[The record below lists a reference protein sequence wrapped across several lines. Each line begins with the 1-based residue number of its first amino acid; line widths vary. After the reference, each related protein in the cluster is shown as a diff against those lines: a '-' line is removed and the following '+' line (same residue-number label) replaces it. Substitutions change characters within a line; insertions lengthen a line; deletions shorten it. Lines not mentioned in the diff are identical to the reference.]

1 LSDRLGRRVI
11 LLISLL
17 VTPIAMLAF
26 LAAEGWLRFPL
37 LLVMGLTALSVTPV
51 IMAMVQ
57 ESFPENRALANG
69 VYMALSFLIRS
80 GVVVIVGIMGDL
92 WGMRPSFM
100 ACALIVL
107 LGLPFLLLL
116 PARQR

>member
-1 LSDRLGRRVI
+1 
-11 LLISLL
+11 
-17 VTPIAMLAF
+17 
-26 LAAEGWLRFPL
+26 
-37 LLVMGLTALSVTPV
+37 
-51 IMAMVQ
+51 
-57 ESFPENRALANG
+57 
-69 VYMALSFLIRS
+69 
-80 GVVVIVGIMGDL
+80 MGDL

>member
-1 LSDRLGRRVI
+1 MSDWLGRRVI

-17 VTPIAMLAF
+17 VTPIVMLAF
-26 LAAEGWLRFPL
+26 LVAEGWLRFPL

-51 IMAMVQ
+51 IMALVQ
-57 ESFPENRALANG
+57 ESFLENRALANG

-80 GVVVIVGIMGDL
+80 GVVVVVGAMGDL
-92 WGMRPSFM
+92 WGMRPSFIV
-100 ACALIVL
+100 CALTML